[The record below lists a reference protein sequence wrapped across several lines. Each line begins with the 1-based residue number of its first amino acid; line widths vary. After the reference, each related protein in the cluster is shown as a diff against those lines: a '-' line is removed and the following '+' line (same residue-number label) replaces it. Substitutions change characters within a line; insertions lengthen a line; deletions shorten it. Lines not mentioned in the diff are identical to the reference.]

1 MELLTLVQFMYS
13 QLVIVMLQRKI
24 VNNSK
29 FNFFWENFDID
40 QASNK
45 INKETKVKDIG
56 LLFGFCYYNYLQII
70 I

>member
-40 QASNK
+40 QALNM

>member
-40 QASNK
+40 QASNM

>member
-40 QASNK
+40 QASNM

-56 LLFGFCYYNYLQII
+56 LLFEFCYYNYLQII

>member
-1 MELLTLVQFMYS
+1 MYS

-40 QASNK
+40 QTSNM

>member
-40 QASNK
+40 QASNM
-45 INKETKVKDIG
+45 INKETKVKDVG